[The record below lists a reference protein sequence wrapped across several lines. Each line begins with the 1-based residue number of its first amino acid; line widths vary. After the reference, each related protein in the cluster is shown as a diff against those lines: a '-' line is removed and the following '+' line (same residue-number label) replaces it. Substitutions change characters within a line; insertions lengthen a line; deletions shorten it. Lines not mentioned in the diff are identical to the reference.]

1 MLSLM
6 ALGLVVG
13 MSHATDS
20 DHVIAVCS
28 GSSLWGAELFCSDG
42 DSEFLCRPH
51 LDSVRRFESDRHSS
65 SCERI
70 TGRASFAS
78 PQSWGFPSY
87 PFAGKLP
94 ENSSAPT
101 GANAA
106 QLV

>member
-42 DSEFLCRPH
+42 DS
-51 LDSVRRFESDRHSS
+51 DARRSFHGVFVGLILILLGVLNLIGIP

-70 TGRASFAS
+70 AGRASFAS

-87 PFAGKLP
+87 PFAGK
-94 ENSSAPT
+94 
-101 GANAA
+101 
-106 QLV
+106 